1 MGACARLSNVAA
13 MRHSTLPLYLKM
25 FGRALPMR
33 RKSSGN
39 AILNAAADAA
49 AGCGNDNVPDYGGG
63 GKFKSDG
70 GLLPTVTAS
79 PREEFAAQNMAN
91 NASRS
96 VSGG

>member
-1 MGACARLSNVAA
+1 MGTCTRACLMWQRCVI
-13 MRHSTLPLYLKM
+13 PLYLKM

-49 AGCGNDNVPDYGGG
+49 AGNEDVLGYGGG

-70 GLLPTVTAS
+70 GALSTVNAS
-79 PREEFAAQNMAN
+79 PREEYAAPNMAN
-91 NASRS
+91 SASRL
-96 VSGG
+96 VR